1 MQPDPPYVNE
11 TFSFFVIDRRRR
23 SPARPPGFGRRGIL
37 GARAVVNVCMPA
49 SRVGRLRAICGHL
62 QPSTAP
68 AAAGSGRY
76 VLPLLAGAA
85 LGVVGGEIARRA
97 WCPSSSS
104 SAARLPPLGGPEMTA
119 AERDAEAQL
128 SGLTAADLTVT
139 ATASPA
145 QVAAVLEEFGAVII
159 ERAVPENEME
169 MVNEQLEGCICTE
182 QELRRVERQA
192 VRTRTLP
199 DHREFPEMFL
209 RECLYIITNYRF
221 IIINTESQDDI
232 DYRCWTAAW
241 APRCW

>member
-1 MQPDPPYVNE
+1 M
-11 TFSFFVIDRRRR
+11 T
-23 SPARPPGFGRRGIL
+23 
-37 GARAVVNVCMPA
+37 
-49 SRVGRLRAICGHL
+49 
-62 QPSTAP
+62 
-68 AAAGSGRY
+68 
-76 VLPLLAGAA
+76 
-85 LGVVGGEIARRA
+85 
-97 WCPSSSS
+97 S
-104 SAARLPPLGGPEMTA
+104 SAARSLGAAWRPSSSGSAARGPPLGGTEMTT
-119 AERDAEAQL
+119 AERNAEAQL
-128 SGLTAADLTVT
+128 AGLTAADLTVT

-192 VRTRTLP
+192 VRTRTQP

-221 IIINTESQDDI
+221 IINTESQDGV

-241 APRCW
+241 APRCWYAPPPHVSC